1 MKIKNPLLISFI
13 FIIII
18 FTFLPSIIAA
28 DIKEED
34 KMFLGLELDKLL
46 SFINGIIALLLF
58 IITFISYKRDG
69 RSRLLY
75 ISVAF
80 LIFSIKSFLV
90 SSELF
95 NFNIIWIDPLSIILE
110 LLVLLFFFYG
120 VIKKG
125 G

>member
-1 MKIKNPLLISFI
+1 MLISFI
-13 FIIII
+13 FIIIL
-18 FTFLPSIIAA
+18 TFLPVIIAA

-34 KMFLGLELDKLL
+34 KMLLGFELDKLL
-46 SFINGIIALLLF
+46 SFVNGIIALLLF

-69 RSRLLY
+69 RSRLLF
-75 ISVAF
+75 ISIAF
-80 LIFSIKSFLV
+80 LIFSIKSFLI

-95 NFNIIWIDPLSIILE
+95 NFSIIWIDPVSIILE

-125 G
+125 S

>member
-1 MKIKNPLLISFI
+1 MKIKNPFLISFI
-13 FIIII
+13 FIIIL
-18 FTFLPSIIAA
+18 TFLPVIIAA

-34 KMFLGLELDKLL
+34 KMLLGFELDKLL
-46 SFINGIIALLLF
+46 SFVNGIIALLLF

-69 RSRLLY
+69 RSRLLF
-75 ISVAF
+75 ISIAF
-80 LIFSIKSFLV
+80 LIFSIKSFLI

-95 NFNIIWIDPLSIILE
+95 NFSIIWIDPVSIILE

-125 G
+125 S